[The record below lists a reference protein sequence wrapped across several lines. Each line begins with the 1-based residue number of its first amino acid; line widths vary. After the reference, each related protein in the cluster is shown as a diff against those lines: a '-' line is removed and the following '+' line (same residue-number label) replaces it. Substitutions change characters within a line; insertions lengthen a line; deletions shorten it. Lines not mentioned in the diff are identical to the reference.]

1 MIGQQQFAVFYQ
13 FKLCRGWGK
22 RERGQADR
30 QRDRQI
36 KLGSFGK
43 K

>member
-13 FKLCRGWGK
+13 FKLSRGWGK
-22 RERGQADR
+22 RETD
-30 QRDRQI
+30 I
-36 KLGSFGK
+36 KLGLFGK